1 MRLYRIAQDRYPV
14 LDGGGAKLSGG
25 RWNSVGLPVVYT
37 SSTRALAALEKLVWV
52 DPEDLPA
59 NLRLFEINVPEGV
72 RTDTLSPRALPP
84 NWRQAGDLACRAVGD
99 SWLTTGGGLL
109 LEVPSAIIPEESNYL
124 INPIHRDIAAVQVT
138 HVREFI
144 FDARLLAPRV
154 WTGKVVAPPPLHP

>member
-59 NLRLFEINVPEGV
+59 NLRLFELNVPDQVSVEV
-72 RTDTLSPRALPP
+72 LPMRALPA
-84 NWRQAGDLACRAVGD
+84 NWRQAGDLECRNLGD
-99 SWLTTGGGLL
+99 QWLSAGRSLL
-109 LEVPSAIIPEESNYL
+109 LAVPSAIIPEEPNYL
-124 INPIHRDIAAVQVT
+124 INPMHRDIEAVQVA
-138 HVREFI
+138 HVREFV
-144 FDARLLAPRV
+144 FDVRLLGQRV
-154 WTGKVVAPPPLHP
+154 WTGKLVSPPPLP